1 MYYVK
6 ATYKKNMKQ
15 ETISISSFRANLR
28 KYCHAVKFG
37 RKELIVTYHR
47 EDLFKVVKA
56 PEARFSYEVESSFVR
71 YQMKDFAELIEQKST
86 IVLILRGK
94 PLVKCDLL

>member
-1 MYYVK
+1 
-6 ATYKKNMKQ
+6 MKQEQ
-15 ETISISSFRANLR
+15 ETISISTFRANLR
-28 KYCHAVKFG
+28 KYCHAVKLG
-37 RKELIVTYHR
+37 RKELTVTYHK

-56 PEARFSYEVESSFVR
+56 PEARFSYEVELSFIR

-94 PLVKCDLL
+94 PLVKCELIDDRANTDA